1 MTFFSVKDPSV
12 DRKVLVLLAG
22 VVWSV
27 AGFALIGVAILW
39 LISSHK
45 NVIAFITIGII
56 SGTVIFRYGFSK
68 VAKINLVRIY
78 EQSPGKD
85 KICVFSFQNTRSY
98 LIAAGMMLMGYAL
111 RHLPIP
117 RVYLAPLYFAI
128 GLGLLLSSLQYYNRL
143 SH

>member
-1 MTFFSVKDPSV
+1 MKDPSV

-22 VVWSV
+22 VIWSV
-27 AGFALIGVAILW
+27 VGFALIGVAILW

-45 NVIAFITIGII
+45 NMITFTAIGIV
-56 SGTVIFRYGFSK
+56 SGTIIFRYGFSK

-78 EQSPGKD
+78 QQAPGKD

-98 LIAAGMMLMGYAL
+98 LIVAGMMIMGYAL

-117 RVYLAPLYFAI
+117 KVYLAPLYFAI
-128 GLGLLLSSLQYYNRL
+128 GLGLLLSSLQYYNHL
-143 SH
+143 SP

>member
-1 MTFFSVKDPSV
+1 MKDPSV

-22 VVWSV
+22 VIWSV
-27 AGFALIGVAILW
+27 VGCALIGVAILW

-45 NVIAFITIGII
+45 NVIALITIGII
-56 SGTVIFRYGFSK
+56 SGIIIFRYGFSK
-68 VAKINLVRIY
+68 VAGINLVRIY
-78 EQSPGKD
+78 EQAPGKD

-117 RVYLAPLYFAI
+117 KVYLAPLYLAI
-128 GLGLLLSSLQYYNRL
+128 GLGLLLSSLQYYNHL
-143 SH
+143 TS